1 MHDGMEKGSLVIS
14 RKQHILICA
23 LAGLLILGGVLGLS
37 AHSDLQNAEKQ
48 FEDTISY
55 VKEQCTS
62 YDNLNLATEA
72 KSLMRVMEN
81 AQHLCSEIA
90 RDQQENPGRVLDDAA
105 MEEYLQDYTL
115 SGILVLSAEGKILCG
130 ASQDGRVA
138 DPQVREQME
147 KELAGS
153 IVLKVADHPQQVYA
167 GRTEKEDSSYVDTAA
182 CARKDGD
189 GVLVVYY
196 RTTAEY
202 QNCVQGYNP
211 AVDGIIVVTRG
222 DRIVASNDTSLL
234 DTTVDENPTLSALKA
249 RSTDGGMI
257 HVHSTTGQQYAYG
270 IVGQGRSFYIYVYR
284 PEQEVYAST
293 MRNVSMAAFAY
304 MVVLFLLQLLR
315 GKTARRYREQQLR
328 REQEYQKTLKA
339 AALKA
344 ESANLAKTE
353 FLQRMSHDIRT
364 PINGIRGMVEIGD
377 HYSED
382 LAKQAECRRKIWDA
396 STLLLE
402 LVNEVL
408 DMGKLES
415 GEIVL
420 ESCPFN
426 VIELK
431 DGIRQTMERA
441 AAERG
446 ITMTDRTEVKHTT
459 LIGSPLHLKRL
470 LMNILSNAIKYNKDN
485 GSIDLTC
492 REVRSDGKIAWIE
505 FICADTGIGMS
516 EEFQKHLY
524 EPFTQEHSDARTS
537 YNGTGLGMAITKSL
551 VEKMGGTIECRS
563 KLGEGTTY
571 CITIP
576 FVIDSSAAPRVE
588 QTAVLPAATPAG
600 MHVLLAEDNELNI
613 EIAVFVLENAG
624 VTVTKAVNG
633 QDALDQFAAS
643 APGTFDAIIM
653 DVMMPVM
660 DGYQATRAIRQLDRP
675 DAGSIP
681 ILAMTANAFV
691 EDRRRAYEAGMNEH
705 LTKPLEP
712 EVVLRT
718 LAKYRSK

>member
-1 MHDGMEKGSLVIS
+1 MIRKNSKSIGIALIVGILLFTAMLIYSVRIDRASAKEKLEGNVQYV
-14 RKQHILICA
+14 REQCA
-23 LAGLLILGGVLGLS
+23 NYSKYGIPFERMLAGLSMDLDGTIVLSSEGRIIASNDEGLLGEHVS
-37 AHSDLQNAEKQ
+37 NVPVLQNISQLGQVEKLV
-48 FEDTISY
+48 T
-55 VKEQCTS
+55 VKTKEKGPNHC
-62 YDNLNLATEA
+62 LG
-72 KSLMRVMEN
+72 M
-81 AQHLCSEIA
+81 
-90 RDQQENPGRVLDDAA
+90 
-105 MEEYLQDYTL
+105 L
-115 SGILVLSAEGKILCG
+115 SMA
-130 ASQDGRVA
+130 
-138 DPQVREQME
+138 
-147 KELAGS
+147 
-153 IVLKVADHPQQVYA
+153 
-167 GRTEKEDSSYVDTAA
+167 SSYQIYAFMPEKNVFVTTLKNMIFITVCYILALFMIQLIRVKTAQRYQEEQH
-182 CARKDGD
+182 RKEM
-189 GVLVVYY
+189 
-196 RTTAEY
+196 EY
-202 QNCVQGYNP
+202 QNQ
-211 AVDGIIVVTRG
+211 
-222 DRIVASNDTSLL
+222 
-234 DTTVDENPTLSALKA
+234 LKEA
-249 RSTDGGMI
+249 
-257 HVHSTTGQQYAYG
+257 
-270 IVGQGRSFYIYVYR
+270 
-284 PEQEVYAST
+284 
-293 MRNVSMAAFAY
+293 
-304 MVVLFLLQLLR
+304 
-315 GKTARRYREQQLR
+315 ARR
-328 REQEYQKTLKA
+328 
-339 AALKA
+339 A
-344 ESANLAKTE
+344 ESANVAKTE

-364 PINGIRGMVEIGD
+364 PINGIRGMVKIGD
-377 HYSED
+377 HYDTDME
-382 LAKQAECRRKIWDA
+382 KQAECRKKIWEA
-396 STLLLE
+396 SGLLLE

-431 DGIRQTMERA
+431 DGILQTMERA

-446 ITMTDRTEVKHTT
+446 IMMTDRTEVKHTT

-485 GSIDLTC
+485 GSIDLIC
-492 REVRSDGKIAWIE
+492 REVRSDGKTAWIE

-588 QTAVLPAATPAG
+588 ETAVLPAATPAG